1 MSTHHPAGYNIDL
14 GNASSRN
21 AYGWAKKTFA
31 NRAGRPGEAAQDLD
45 GGFSNEI
52 RFGQERLG
60 ISSDGIGTKIEVA
73 ERLNKYDTLGYDLIA
88 MTADDLIAAGFV
100 PTNLSNIIDVNVLDY
115 DVVDELMRGLH
126 DAANF
131 AQMAITGG
139 EIAELGNRIG
149 GWPGAKMN
157 FNWCSTAIGVL
168 HPSLAKPL
176 SGAGVRAGMAVVA
189 LRSPSFRSNGFS
201 LARRTLTG
209 LFGEDWHAAAY
220 DGTPSPSPF
229 PGGEGGLVSSS
240 NSSASADSIL
250 KLETSPPSPSG
261 KGPGDGVA
269 AEGEPK
275 TWGEALLAPSLI
287 YSPGITAVLDA
298 GLPLHAAAHITGGGL
313 ADNFRRVLKNGLG
326 AVLDNLF
333 EPLPAMRRLCEL
345 GGITA
350 EDAYLYWNMGNGMLL
365 VTDEAA
371 AAAVVAQLQA
381 GGYDA
386 QVAGRIT
393 AETGVTLRV
402 GAGELRYE

>member
-1 MSTHHPAGYNIDL
+1 MTNPILDHPAGYNIDL

-31 NRAGRPGEAAQDLD
+31 NRAGRAGEAAQDLD

-73 ERLNKYDTLGYDLIA
+73 ERLNRYDTLGYDLIA

-115 DVVDELMRGLH
+115 EVVDELMRGLH

-131 AQMAITGG
+131 AELAITGG

-168 HPSLAKPL
+168 HPSLQKPL

-201 LARRTLTG
+201 LARRTLTN
-209 LFGEDWHAAAY
+209 LFGENWHEAPY
-220 DGTPSPSPF
+220 DGPDAADF
-229 PGGEGGLVSSS
+229 P
-240 NSSASADSIL
+240 
-250 KLETSPPSPSG
+250 
-261 KGPGDGVA
+261 
-269 AEGEPK
+269 
-275 TWGEALLAPSLI
+275 TWGAAMLAPSLI
-287 YSPGITAVLDA
+287 YSPGIGAVLDA

-313 ADNFRRVLKNGLG
+313 ADNFKRVLKNGVG

-333 EPLPAMRRLCEL
+333 APLPAMQRLCEL
-345 GGITA
+345 GGIAA

-365 VTDEAA
+365 VTDESS
-371 AAAVVAQLQA
+371 AAAVVSQLQA
-381 GGYDA
+381 GGYAA

-393 AETGVTLRV
+393 AEPGVTLRV
-402 GAGELRYE
+402 VAGELRYV

>member
-1 MSTHHPAGYNIDL
+1 MPTIPTPPLTPNAGYSIAA
-14 GNASSRN
+14 GNAASRN
-21 AYGWAKKTFA
+21 AYGWAKKTFP
-31 NRAGRPGEAAQDLD
+31 NRAGRAGESAQDLD

-73 ERLNKYDTLGYDLIA
+73 ERLNRYDTLGYDLIA

-100 PTNLSNIIDVNVLDY
+100 PTNLSNIIDVNALDY
-115 DVVDELMRGLH
+115 GVVDELMRGLH

-131 AQMAITGG
+131 TGLAITGG

-168 HPSLAKPL
+168 HPGLAKPL

-201 LARRTLTG
+201 LARRTLTS
-209 LFGEDWHAAAY
+209 LFGENWHEAAY
-220 DGTPSPSPF
+220 DGPDTADF
-229 PGGEGGLVSSS
+229 P
-240 NSSASADSIL
+240 
-250 KLETSPPSPSG
+250 
-261 KGPGDGVA
+261 
-269 AEGEPK
+269 
-275 TWGEALLAPSLI
+275 TWGDAMLAPSLI
-287 YSPGITAVLDA
+287 YSPGVAALLDA
-298 GLPLHAAAHITGGGL
+298 GLPLHAAAHITGGGV
-313 ADNFRRVLKNGLG
+313 ADNFKRVLKNGVG

-333 EPLPAMRRLCEL
+333 PPLPAMQRLCEL
-345 GGITA
+345 GGIPA

-365 VTDEAA
+365 VTEEAA

-381 GGYDA
+381 SGYDA
-386 QVAGRIT
+386 QIAGRIT